1 MDDEDLSP
9 EEIEALSQAMGD
21 GDEAEETAAEET
33 LMQDD
38 AMESNTMESNTMEE
52 DLLKEAVGPEQA
64 GAGSNISH
72 AQFTQ
77 IEPSDDGD
85 FEPQA
90 VERMYDVKVKV
101 EVLLGSC
108 KMQLQEILNLHPGS
122 VVELNKLAGEP
133 VDILANGKLI
143 ARAEVVVIEENF
155 GIKIIEI
162 SGTRQKFDAIAS

>member
-9 EEIEALSQAMGD
+9 EEIEALSEAMD
-21 GDEAEETAAEET
+21 SESEIDASDLDMEVSKETAEDQQETAA
-33 LMQDD
+33 
-38 AMESNTMESNTMEE
+38 AKNASS
-52 DLLKEAVGPEQA
+52 
-64 GAGSNISH
+64 SNISH

-77 IEPSDDGD
+77 IDPSDDDGE
-85 FEPQA
+85 FEAQA
-90 VERMYDVKVKV
+90 IERMYDVKVKV

-155 GIKIIEI
+155 GIKVIEI